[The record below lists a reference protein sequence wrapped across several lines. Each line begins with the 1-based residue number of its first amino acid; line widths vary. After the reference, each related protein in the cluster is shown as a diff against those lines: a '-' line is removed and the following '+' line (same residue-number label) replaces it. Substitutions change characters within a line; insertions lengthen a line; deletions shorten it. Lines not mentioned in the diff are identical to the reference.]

1 MTAWMR
7 RHPWQASALIW
18 ASGVV
23 LVLLIEVLLPQ
34 GGGNRVN
41 WTEAVA
47 LALIISSVGIVGVAL
62 GLRERGRQSGTDLK
76 P

>member
-1 MTAWMR
+1 MTAWMI
-7 RHPWQASALIW
+7 RHPRQASALIW

-23 LVLLIEVLLPQ
+23 LVLLIEILFPY
-34 GGGNRVN
+34 GSGNRVN

>member
-7 RHPWQASALIW
+7 RHSWQASALIW
-18 ASGVV
+18 VSGVA
-23 LVLLIEVLLPQ
+23 LVLLIEVLLPL
-34 GGGNRVN
+34 GSGKRVN

-62 GLRERGRQSGTDLK
+62 GLREGGRQSGTDLK